1 MQAYAGCAAADLHSG
16 VPTCGKGRGGGS
28 GPTRLGKAAR
38 ARAHWSGGCVAIP
51 AKCGSSTVAARRR
64 PCDTNRCSSPRTST
78 AMNPVAARYCYGGSL
93 EITTRDVAPLRC
105 AAALLDAP
113 DLARRAEDFLA
124 QAALRSLP
132 GATDVLRSCEALLPG
147 AGRPSSRR
155 CLRRRMVTAL
165 RCHRVRGARPGQD
178 SRGARPPC
186 CYGRRRG
193 GGLQL

>member
-1 MQAYAGCAAADLHSG
+1 
-16 VPTCGKGRGGGS
+16 
-28 GPTRLGKAAR
+28 
-38 ARAHWSGGCVAIP
+38 
-51 AKCGSSTVAARRR
+51 
-64 PCDTNRCSSPRTST
+64 
-78 AMNPVAARYCYGGSL
+78 MNPVAARYCYGGSL

-155 CLRRRMVTAL
+155 CLRRRSGWSRRCGATAYAERVL
-165 RCHRVRGARPGQD
+165 ARILAAPGRPAAMAVAVAVACSCRCMSTAAGRQLLAVAVACGYGGQALHVGLSHMCFGRSKD
-178 SRGARPPC
+178 GGGVECLQFDVFSLLTHMCFSQRLH
-186 CYGRRRG
+186 GRRVG
-193 GGLQL
+193 